1 MAETRKKVEG
11 EYLMYQNKPLVREGD
26 TIIYGDLNTDSCV
39 LCLDIMNYVGEG
51 ENKVPGKVLIQVVD
65 AKDPNKIIKQGDKN
79 GLHDAFS
86 LGLTWLELELKKSAG
101 AR

>member
-51 ENKVPGKVLIQVVD
+51 ENKVPGKVLIQVLSTENGQILKQAD
-65 AKDPNKIIKQGDKN
+65 KEGMFEAFNYGMFWYEKI
-79 GLHDAFS
+79 
-86 LGLTWLELELKKSAG
+86 LTEN
-101 AR
+101 